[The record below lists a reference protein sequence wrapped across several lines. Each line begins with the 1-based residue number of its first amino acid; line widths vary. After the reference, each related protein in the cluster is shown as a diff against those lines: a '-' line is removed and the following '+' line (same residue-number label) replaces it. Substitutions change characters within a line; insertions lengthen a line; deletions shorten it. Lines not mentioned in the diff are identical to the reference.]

1 MKPHSSH
8 WLDTR
13 QGSLSQSW
21 GPYVKLPNEFRAGG
35 IHLRTQNNRF
45 TLMIGFVGKWSLWRD
60 CETSGK
66 RINKTRVTVGVS
78 LQAQTPGPWKPYCQ
92 RCIFDFYQS
101 ASVTAKFRRLNH
113 WLAWPS
119 GRRRSPVKAIVSDNP
134 QAEGHQYCSV
144 CGQRGW

>member
-1 MKPHSSH
+1 MLRQNTPKYQDKSPRIGPPSFLPFCCLGSSNCLAALVFTVLSRNMKPHSSH

-78 LQAQTPGPWKPYCQ
+78 LQAQTPGPWIP
-92 RCIFDFYQS
+92 
-101 ASVTAKFRRLNH
+101 
-113 WLAWPS
+113 
-119 GRRRSPVKAIVSDNP
+119 
-134 QAEGHQYCSV
+134 
-144 CGQRGW
+144 